1 MNYGY
6 DHPNLNLKLENNDE
20 IERYPIQL
28 YHYVAS
34 QSEIKNKIVLEVG
47 SGRGGGASYIARYL
61 KPLSIMG
68 IDISKDAVDLCND
81 FYDVNNL
88 DFSFGDAED
97 IPFPDN
103 SYDIV
108 INVESSHCYGS
119 INKFLSEVFRVLKP
133 GGFFLFCDFRTVEGI
148 DKLYD
153 QMGKSDLQFIN
164 RSDITDNIIQGLD
177 NLSEYREK
185 HIRESVPVWV
195 RGLFKS
201 YAGIKGTEIY
211 NAFVD
216 GEMQYVSAVLKK

>member
-1 MNYGY
+1 M
-6 DHPNLNLKLENNDE
+6 
-20 IERYPIQL
+20 
-28 YHYVAS
+28 
-34 QSEIKNKIVLEVG
+34 
-47 SGRGGGASYIARYL
+47 
-61 KPLSIMG
+61 
-68 IDISKDAVDLCND
+68 
-81 FYDVNNL
+81 
-88 DFSFGDAED
+88 
-97 IPFPDN
+97 
-103 SYDIV
+103 
-108 INVESSHCYGS
+108 
-119 INKFLSEVFRVLKP
+119 
-133 GGFFLFCDFRTVEGI
+133 FCDFRTVEGI